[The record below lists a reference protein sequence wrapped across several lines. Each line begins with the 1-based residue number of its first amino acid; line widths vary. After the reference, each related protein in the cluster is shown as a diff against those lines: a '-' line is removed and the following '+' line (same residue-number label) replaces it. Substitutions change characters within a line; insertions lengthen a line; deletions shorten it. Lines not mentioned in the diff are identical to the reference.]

1 MRTFRV
7 QRGKPS
13 KDSAVIPEGRTQWYD
28 TQLPLQTEEYLTMEL
43 EGFVSAADPLPA
55 FDYTRIAPQ
64 KGHCPPATNFREIT
78 LNRWTFIM
86 QVHGS
91 NGLPLSELVEKPL
104 LVAGGTE
111 GAAQQTVRLHP
122 EAARLTQGTLADILQ
137 QLTKEEGNKS
147 LFMTILLTSQL
158 SL

>member
-1 MRTFRV
+1 M

-13 KDSAVIPEGRTQWYD
+13 KDSAVIPEGRTQWCD
-28 TQLPLQTEEYLTMEL
+28 TQLPLQTEEYLTVEL

-55 FDYTRIAPQ
+55 FDYTRMAPQ

-122 EAARLTQGTLADILQ
+122 EAARLTQAHW
-137 QLTKEEGNKS
+137 
-147 LFMTILLTSQL
+147 LTSCSSLQRRGKQELVHDNPLNL
-158 SL
+158 SAIPLTRK

>member
-55 FDYTRIAPQ
+55 FDYPRMAPQ

-78 LNRWTFIM
+78 LNRWSFIM
-86 QVHGS
+86 QMHGS
-91 NGLPLSELVEKPL
+91 NGPPSSELVEKLSQWLEAQKVL
-104 LVAGGTE
+104 LHSRGSDSIQK
-111 GAAQQTVRLHP
+111 QQ
-122 EAARLTQGTLADILQ
+122 G
-137 QLTKEEGNKS
+137 S
-147 LFMTILLTSQL
+147 LRAHWLTSCS
-158 SL
+158 SLQRKRETRACSLQSS